1 MLGGNQL
8 KNESS
13 RFTWQTAD
21 SNDFIRM
28 NAEVTGKSESLA
40 LDSIVMSPMQIRTF
54 SVTAIANWNF
64 GNWDYHFFRKFLL
77 IILLPPPPPNVEGGI
92 SKCIQDS
99 TVIKCVNSAY
109 IWFPLKIV

>member
-1 MLGGNQL
+1 MFDVDEDNELSAPVTISITDLLTNYTITEATELMLGGNQL

-54 SVTAIANWNF
+54 SVTAIAN
-64 GNWDYHFFRKFLL
+64 
-77 IILLPPPPPNVEGGI
+77 
-92 SKCIQDS
+92 
-99 TVIKCVNSAY
+99 
-109 IWFPLKIV
+109 